1 MVTTRLEAWLL
12 FGHIL
17 SAIVWLGGGLMLSV
31 LASRARGSG
40 NPGAVAEFARTL
52 AFVGPR
58 VLGPATFGTVGF
70 GAGLVAASQAWD
82 FSQAWV
88 GIGMALFGVA
98 FLIGA
103 AYLSRVGIKL
113 QRAADEGAAGAS
125 DTKALLGRWILGYRL
140 ILLTLL
146 IAVWD
151 MVFKPGL

>member
-1 MVTTRLEAWLL
+1 MTRLEAWLL

-17 SAIVWLGGGLMLSV
+17 SAIVWLGGGLMLSI

-58 VLGPATFGTVGF
+58 VLGPATLGTVGF
-70 GAGLVAASQAWD
+70 GVWLVAASEAWD
-82 FSQAWV
+82 FSQLWV
-88 GIGMALFGVA
+88 SIGMTLFAIAFIIGGV
-98 FLIGA
+98 
-103 AYLSRVGIKL
+103 YLSRVGIKL
-113 QRAADEGAAGAS
+113 QRAADEGTAGAT
-125 DTKALLGRWILGYRL
+125 DTKGLLGRWILGYRL
-140 ILLTLL
+140 ILLALL

>member
-1 MVTTRLEAWLL
+1 MTRLETWLL

-40 NPGAVAEFARTL
+40 DRDAIAEFARTL
-52 AFVGPR
+52 GFVGPR
-58 VLGPATFGTVGF
+58 VLGPATLGTVGL
-70 GAGLVAASQAWD
+70 GVWLVAASGAWD
-82 FSQAWV
+82 FSQLWIHI
-88 GIGMALFGVA
+88 GITLFAIAFIIGGV
-98 FLIGA
+98 
-103 AYLSRVGIKL
+103 YLSRVGIKL
-113 QRAADEGAAGAS
+113 QRVANEGAASAA
-125 DTKALLGRWILGYRL
+125 DTKDLLGRWILGYRV